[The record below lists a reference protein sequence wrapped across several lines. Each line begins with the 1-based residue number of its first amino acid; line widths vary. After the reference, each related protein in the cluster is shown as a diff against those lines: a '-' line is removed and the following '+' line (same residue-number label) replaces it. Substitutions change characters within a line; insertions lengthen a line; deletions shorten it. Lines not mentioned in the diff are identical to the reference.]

1 MFLHQQL
8 FPDQPQK
15 TYSLNMSEIF
25 SKLGSLIQELWFKLS
40 VPKPL
45 PPLVDEQGLP
55 LAPPTP
61 EEARKTLRK
70 VVTDYVAGGWNIE
83 IENDLEVVLSKKA
96 PFRWIGKLFI
106 FLLLLL
112 FFAPLGLFYL
122 IVVIVKGV
130 NAKPARMLLWIDED
144 GHIQRR

>member
-1 MFLHQQL
+1 
-8 FPDQPQK
+8 
-15 TYSLNMSEIF
+15 MSEIF
-25 SKLGSLIQELWFKLS
+25 SKLSSLIQELWFKLS

-45 PPLVDEQGLP
+45 PPLVNEQGVP

-61 EEARKTLRK
+61 EEARKTFRK

-130 NAKPARMLLWIDED
+130 TAKPARIRVWVDAD
-144 GHIQRR
+144 GRIKRQ

>member
-1 MFLHQQL
+1 MIEFL
-8 FPDQPQK
+8 
-15 TYSLNMSEIF
+15 
-25 SKLGSLIQELWFKLS
+25 SKMGSFMRELWFRLS

-45 PPLVDEQGLP
+45 PPLVDEEGIP
-55 LAPPTP
+55 PAPPTP
-61 EEARKTLRK
+61 EEAKKQLRK

-96 PFRWIGKLFI
+96 PFRWIGKLVI

-112 FFAPLGLFYL
+112 IFAPLGLFYL

-130 NAKPARMLLWIDED
+130 NAKPARLRVWIDED
-144 GHIQRR
+144 GRIQRR

>member
-1 MFLHQQL
+1 MIEFL
-8 FPDQPQK
+8 
-15 TYSLNMSEIF
+15 
-25 SKLGSLIQELWFKLS
+25 SKMGSLMQELWFKLS

-45 PPLVDEQGLP
+45 PPLVDEQGNP

-61 EEARKTLRK
+61 DEAKKQLRK

-106 FLLLLL
+106 FLILLLI
-112 FFAPLGLFYL
+112 FAPLGLFYL

-130 NAKPARMLLWIDED
+130 NAKPARLRVWVGDD
-144 GHIQRR
+144 GRIQRR

>member
-1 MFLHQQL
+1 MIEFL
-8 FPDQPQK
+8 
-15 TYSLNMSEIF
+15 
-25 SKLGSLIQELWFKLS
+25 SKMGSFMQELWFKLS

-45 PPLVDEQGLP
+45 PPLVDEQGIT

-61 EEARKTLRK
+61 EEAKKQLRK

-96 PFRWIGKLFI
+96 PFRWIGKLVI

-112 FFAPLGLFYL
+112 IFAPLGLFYL

-130 NAKPARMLLWIDED
+130 NAKPARLRVWIDED
-144 GHIQRR
+144 GRIQRR

>member
-1 MFLHQQL
+1 MGQNMSNCVLE
-8 FPDQPQK
+8 
-15 TYSLNMSEIF
+15 TYSFPMSDF
-25 SKLGSLIQELWFKLS
+25 LSKLGSLIQELWFKLS

-45 PPLVDEQGLP
+45 PPLVDEHGVP

-70 VVTDYVAGGWNIE
+70 VVTDYVAGGWNVE

-96 PFRWIGKLFI
+96 PFRWIGKLII

-112 FFAPLGLFYL
+112 VFAPLGLFYL
-122 IVVIVKGV
+122 IVVIIKGA
-130 NAKPARMLLWIDED
+130 NAKPARLRIWIDEN
-144 GHIQRR
+144 GRIQRR

>member
-1 MFLHQQL
+1 M
-8 FPDQPQK
+8 
-15 TYSLNMSEIF
+15 
-25 SKLGSLIQELWFKLS
+25 SKLSSWIQELWFKFS

-45 PPLVDEQGLP
+45 PPLVDEQGVL

-83 IENDLEVVLSKKA
+83 IENDLDVVLSKKA
-96 PFRWIGKLFI
+96 PFRWIGKLVI
-106 FLLLLL
+106 FLVLLLI
-112 FFAPLGLFYL
+112 FAPLGLFYL

-130 NAKPARMLLWIDED
+130 NAKPTRVRVWIDVD
-144 GHIQRR
+144 GRIQQK